1 MAELWR
7 ELIEKDSP
15 EIAGGL
21 SLLRVSISRKTGQ
34 MLVQLAS
41 ERILSRNELKRLQR
55 TMEGAFPAVG
65 LKVEVKY
72 PALKEAVSADIGRA
86 AKLLKELL
94 SHKCPGAVHFLDTH
108 DGAWKLEGET
118 LHIHV
123 SSSEGADYL
132 RMKNVGGMLE
142 EELDKLFGIKAYALA
157 VSH

>member
-41 ERILSRNELKRLQR
+41 ERILSRSELKRLQR

-65 LKVEVKY
+65 LKLEVKY

-94 SHKCPGAVHFLDTH
+94 SHKCPGAVHFKQLAGDNTH
-108 DGAWKLEGET
+108 HSLEACFKGM
-118 LHIHV
+118 
-123 SSSEGADYL
+123 GRAL
-132 RMKNVGGMLE
+132 RQEVALE
-142 EELDKLFGIKAYALA
+142 PGFEDEIPSTKGNLI
-157 VSH
+157 